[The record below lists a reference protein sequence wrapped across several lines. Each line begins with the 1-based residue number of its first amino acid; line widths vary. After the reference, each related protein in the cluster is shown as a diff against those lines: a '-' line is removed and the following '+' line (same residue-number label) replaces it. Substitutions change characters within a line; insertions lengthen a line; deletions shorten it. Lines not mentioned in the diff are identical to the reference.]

1 MSTDHLATLLRAV
14 ALLRP
19 AGALDPALVAAL
31 ARLVAPAA
39 RQAAAKPIALRL
51 PAAAPAAARA
61 EATTPV
67 DPAPVPLTAQVTPST
82 PVEDAPVS
90 RPRPRPLDP
99 NRLLALPSELLQI
112 AERADLAT
120 RQGAAAEAVDAPQP
134 PMETSAKTAPLES
147 LFAPGR
153 VRAILREL
161 STLVTPSGQPDIAA
175 VVALIARAEPVERL
189 PQRLV
194 STLGHSVLLLFDAGP
209 SMLPFS
215 RDKQQFAATATRL
228 LGRDRVRVADFIG
241 DPLKAVRAQRQV
253 RWEPMHWPGRQSSV
267 VVVGDLGVGRG
278 TSAAALQADDWARF
292 LDEARRRGLRTVLLI
307 PYGRDRWPAMA
318 HAFGTALT
326 WDGATGVQAL
336 RRRMRMDMAA

>member
-1 MSTDHLATLLRAV
+1 MSQDHLATLLRAV

-19 AGALDPALVAAL
+19 AGALDSALIAAL

-39 RQAAAKPIALRL
+39 RQTGARPIEGM
-51 PAAAPAAARA
+51 PHAAAPAAANA

-67 DPAPVPLTAQVTPST
+67 DPASELNPRVTPPT
-82 PVEDAPVS
+82 PVDDAPVS
-90 RPRPRPLDP
+90 RPRARPQDP
-99 NRLLALPSELLQI
+99 NRLVALPSELLQV

-120 RQGAAAEAVDAPQP
+120 RQGALTDAIGAPRQ
-134 PMETSAKTAPLES
+134 PMEAPARTAPLES

-161 STLVTPSGQPDIAA
+161 STLTTPSGQPDIAA
-175 VVALIARAEPVERL
+175 VVALIARAEPIERL

-241 DPLKAVRAQRQV
+241 DPLRAVRAQRQV

-278 TSAAALQADDWARF
+278 ASAAALQADDWARF
-292 LDEARRRGLRTVLLI
+292 LDEAGRRGLRTVLLI

-326 WDGATGVQAL
+326 WDGTTGVQAL
-336 RRRMRMDMAA
+336 RRRMRKDTAA